1 MDKQGK
7 VKPRV
12 DQMWMCILIKGVK
25 IDVALQSTL
34 KWTRKES
41 IQEMTKTKSGKPYV
55 YTWPQLRKYGWHCV
69 KVNLSFEI

>member
-12 DQMWMCILIKGVK
+12 DQMWMCVIVRDQRVDMTHSDTLRWNRSASIK
-25 IDVALQSTL
+25 A
-34 KWTRKES
+34 
-41 IQEMTKTKSGKPYV
+41 MMYTKSGRPA
-55 YTWPQLRKYGWHCV
+55 YTWPQLRRFGWRCV